1 MGNRLLTA
9 DLTANYEHYC
19 THHRGGWGLAWYL
32 ATAIGERFYC
42 SHGIAPSVLVH
53 EGLGHYG
60 MGIGY
65 CGCLV
70 KKQESL
76 GRFTMG
82 GNVENWRTGGPGD
95 HGLKL
100 EERAAAGELT
110 SILIAEAVRHLD
122 LPSFPE
128 GSHLHCRHKRWGASF
143 QLVFR
148 IAAVI
153 ALRMEGTVQIWSAT
167 SADNDYS
174 MADQK
179 AGMSD
184 HPGYLVLEK
193 SDTRVVLC
201 GDGRILPKG
210 QPSLWDRYMTGES
223 LEDLVEWTEHSLQ

>member
-1 MGNRLLTA
+1 MLTA

-110 SILIAEAVRHLD
+110 SILIAWR
-122 LPSFPE
+122 P
-128 GSHLHCRHKRWGASF
+128 ASD
-143 QLVFR
+143 
-148 IAAVI
+148 A
-153 ALRMEGTVQIWSAT
+153 
-167 SADNDYS
+167 
-174 MADQK
+174 
-179 AGMSD
+179 
-184 HPGYLVLEK
+184 
-193 SDTRVVLC
+193 
-201 GDGRILPKG
+201 
-210 QPSLWDRYMTGES
+210 
-223 LEDLVEWTEHSLQ
+223 